1 MSEQEDHQQ
10 DNFVST
16 FVGILLLLI
25 GFTVFLIFLAQG
37 VTNAAIPPEP
47 DPGIKTLVDE
57 RIAPVGQVNVATAQE
72 MAAIRAAASGEVD
85 GEATYNSACFS
96 CHAAGI
102 AGAPKLGDQDQWTAR
117 LAQGNDVL
125 YEHSIKGF
133 NAMPPKGGFMNLS
146 DDQVRAAV
154 DFMLEQLP

>member
-16 FVGILLLLI
+16 FIGILLLLI
-25 GFTVFLIFLAQG
+25 GFSLFLLFLADG
-37 VTNAAIPPEP
+37 VSSVAIPNLP
-47 DPGIKTLVDE
+47 DPGAAKVISE
-57 RIAPVGQVNVATAQE
+57 RIAPVGQVTVATPDE

-85 GEATYNSACFS
+85 GEATYNQACFS
-96 CHAAGI
+96 CHAAGV
-102 AGAPKLGDQDQWTAR
+102 AGAPKLGDADAWSQRIAK
-117 LAQGNDVL
+117 GNDTL

-146 DDQVRAAV
+146 DEQVRAAV
-154 DFMLEQLP
+154 DYMLEQVN